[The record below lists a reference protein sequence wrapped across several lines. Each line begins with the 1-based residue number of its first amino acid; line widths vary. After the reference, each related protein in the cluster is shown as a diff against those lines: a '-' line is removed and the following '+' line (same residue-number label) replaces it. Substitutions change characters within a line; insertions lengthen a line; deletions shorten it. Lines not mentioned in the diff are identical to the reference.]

1 MRMNKK
7 DQHTLTKSSGHP
19 QKDCFGVE
27 GEASDEIS
35 LKELILKLHECWK
48 YLLRKWVIILISG
61 MIGGIAGVVYAQFKK
76 PVYVAELTFV
86 LEGGKQ
92 GGGLGN
98 YASLASQ
105 FGIDIGGSVVGG
117 VFEGQNLLA
126 LMVSRTMI
134 EKTLL
139 TTVDVKGKKKTLAE
153 FYIDINQLRK
163 KWVAANSKQ
172 QNIQFLP
179 GANPSEFSLEQN
191 SLISSFYGT
200 LIADNLIVGT
210 KDKKSSILSIKVIS
224 EDELFSKYFAEVLA
238 KEVSDFYIESKIKKS
253 LKNVNILQHQADS
266 VRREFNA
273 AIFGVASSIDANPNA
288 NPSRQSL
295 GVPSQSRQVDAQANQ
310 AMLIELMRN
319 LAVSQIALRQET
331 PLIQIIDKPILPL
344 PSETFTHFKGLV
356 VGIICGG
363 FVAVFLFLVKKI
375 LEVIMA

>member
-1 MRMNKK
+1 MNKK